1 MKICVIPDCQIKE
14 GVPTEHLTWAGQY
27 IADKKPDV
35 IVNIGDF
42 WDMPSLSSYDKGRKD
57 FEGRRYTKDVQAGND
72 AMDLLLAPIKKE
84 INRQKRN
91 KKKAWKPRMVFT
103 IGNHEHRI

>member
-14 GVPTEHLTWAGQY
+14 GVPTEHLEWAGQY

-57 FEGRRYTKDVQAGND
+57 F
-72 AMDLLLAPIKKE
+72 
-84 INRQKRN
+84 
-91 KKKAWKPRMVFT
+91 
-103 IGNHEHRI
+103 